1 VVDLQAEEAAP
12 RAAGRPRA
20 ALKRPI
26 PAEPRGRSACVDDA
40 RAAVRARQRAD
51 LAPILRGASV
61 PFLPPLVAVT
71 ARINRLR
78 SSSRRRGGAASAR
91 PLGTDGRDTSAPVV
105 RVGEEVYFMAFRTV
119 AVALTLTFAPAL
131 ASAQLAGG
139 SRLVRDDA
147 AKEKSKVISQVST
160 PAPRQQGLGQAG
172 LSATRLAV
180 NRQVASYPARIV
192 QVGAG
197 FVIVDRQATREE
209 LRALTTRFPA
219 YTPGILRAA
228 GDAAWAA
235 PDRIYEAL
243 ALADVTQLDEGELRA
258 MVGNRRIVEV
268 FLPAAEAP
276 VLVSVRR

>member
-1 VVDLQAEEAAP
+1 
-12 RAAGRPRA
+12 
-20 ALKRPI
+20 
-26 PAEPRGRSACVDDA
+26 
-40 RAAVRARQRAD
+40 
-51 LAPILRGASV
+51 
-61 PFLPPLVAVT
+61 
-71 ARINRLR
+71 
-78 SSSRRRGGAASAR
+78 
-91 PLGTDGRDTSAPVV
+91 
-105 RVGEEVYFMAFRTV
+105 
-119 AVALTLTFAPAL
+119 
-131 ASAQLAGG
+131 
-139 SRLVRDDA
+139 
-147 AKEKSKVISQVST
+147 
-160 PAPRQQGLGQAG
+160 
-172 LSATRLAV
+172 
-180 NRQVASYPARIV
+180 V